1 LHPRT
6 EVLSEIP
13 EKIDFLE
20 VLPEYS
26 IELYIN
32 KKMKTDYT
40 NSLDSLKAS
49 KEILITLN
57 KWDYQNIHEC
67 LIALVN
73 KLSVK
78 NGQLLWP
85 LRIAVSGKEVTPG
98 GAVELIE
105 LLGKNETLH
114 RIEVGISK
122 LSALK
127 EMISK

>member
-1 LHPRT
+1 
-6 EVLSEIP
+6 
-13 EKIDFLE
+13 
-20 VLPEYS
+20 
-26 IELYIN
+26 
-32 KKMKTDYT
+32 MKTDYA
-40 NSLDSLKAS
+40 NSLDSLTAS

-57 KWDYQNIHEC
+57 KWDYQDIHEC

-73 KLSVK
+73 KLNVK

-114 RIEVGISK
+114 RIDVGIRK
-122 LSALK
+122 LNELK
-127 EMISK
+127 EIINK